1 MTIVPDNKPLFAGRV
16 LTGLS
21 CLALAMDGFFK
32 LAAPQAMIDNSPPL
46 GLPADPSLYRLLGAI
61 LLASVALHLWR
72 RTALIGA
79 ILVTAFLGGAIAVN
93 VRAQMPLL
101 SNTLFGVYVGIIFWA
116 GYWLRD
122 PRLRAAMN

>member
-1 MTIVPDNKPLFAGRV
+1 MSIVPENRPLFAGRV

-46 GLPADPSLYRLLGAI
+46 GLPADLGLYRLLGAM

-72 RTALIGA
+72 RTALLGA

-93 VRAQMPLL
+93 VRAQLPLL
-101 SNTLFGVYVGIIFWA
+101 SNTLFGVYVGVVFWA

-122 PRLRAAMN
+122 LRLRAAMT

>member
-1 MTIVPDNKPLFAGRV
+1 MSIIPDDKPLFAGRV

-21 CLALAMDGFFK
+21 CLALAMDGVFK
-32 LAAPQAMIDNSPPL
+32 LATPDLMIANTPPL
-46 GLPADPSLYRLLGAI
+46 GLPADPALYRLLGAI

-93 VRAQMPLL
+93 VRAGMPLF
-101 SNTLFGVYVGIIFWA
+101 SNTLFGVYVGLFFWA

-122 PRLRAAMN
+122 SRIRAAMS